1 MDNINIEETDIS
13 GEPEA
18 ISLDTY
24 LNSIETDL
32 NELIM
37 DPTTSGYDS
46 LEQQDITYGITLS
59 IGIDPANDS
68 VLDLGAGIGEF
79 YSYTERFTGNK
90 LNRYIGVD
98 NDPNLNEIVKFRYNN
113 DQTIN
118 TLDLDYIDFIDGY
131 RDYNPT
137 ALKNLE
143 ILGNTDRIDWVVSCN
158 CISDTMGPNEIY
170 DIVNFWSSVPEKGA
184 AFTFK
189 ITDVSKMTELIKQIF
204 SSETLSTK
212 TIIRSDFTKNW
223 YSLYIYNLRS

>member
-1 MDNINIEETDIS
+1 MDNVNIEEIDITS
-13 GEPEA
+13 EPEP

-37 DPTTSGYDS
+37 DPATSGYDS

-59 IGIDPANDS
+59 IGVDPANDTI
-68 VLDLGAGIGEF
+68 LDLGSGIGEF

-90 LNRYIGVD
+90 LNRYIGID
-98 NDPNLNEIVKFRYNN
+98 NNPNLNEILNFRYNN
-113 DQTIN
+113 DQTIS
-118 TLDLDYIDFIDGY
+118 TIDIDYIDFIDAY
-131 RDYNPT
+131 KDYNPA

-143 ILGNTDRIDWVVSCN
+143 ILGNTYKIDWLVSCN
-158 CISDTMGPNEIY
+158 CISDSMGPNEIY
-170 DIVNFWSSVPEKGA
+170 DIISFWSSVPEKGA

-189 ITDVSKMTELIKQIF
+189 ITDIAKMTSLINKIL
-204 SSETLSTK
+204 SSELLSTK

-223 YSLYIYNLRS
+223 YSFYIYNLRS